1 MGLLSSGA
9 KAAAKN
15 AVSDAGL
22 LSPGIRAYHGSPY
35 SFDEFSTSQIGTG
48 EGAQAYGRGLYFAER
63 EKTAKGY
70 RDALKGNMVTTS
82 DGVIKTY
89 GQHITEVEDAI
100 RAAHP
105 NLNPDNIR
113 AAAKS
118 VVDDNLTDA
127 DVEGMGQWEGV
138 YKSGI
143 VANKNAQA
151 SKGSMYEVNI
161 AATPDQFID
170 WDLPLDEQ
178 SESVMSALKKTDWY
192 QYAEEGA
199 YNAAESR
206 GDNAYGMD
214 LVRWLEEDGAE
225 DAAQMLK
232 DAGIKGV
239 QYADAQTRFGKGPKT
254 KNFVVYDDKLI
265 DITRKYGI
273 SVPLAAA
280 VAAGT
285 MTPEEAQAGFLTT
298 PANLIRIGMLNPQ
311 SAQNPSA
318 VKSAM
323 TKYDKAMRDNKAF
336 RFREKI
342 RADVENQTQSIDIGE
357 RNILDFSD
365 LVGKV
370 GVPVAG
376 DTSITG
382 KILQTIGG
390 QNLDMPVGVE
400 GGSNFGLRYLDQGFG
415 WASMEDAARKKQRN
429 FTLAADETGMQ
440 PVGIFNAMGREAVNF
455 STPPAET
462 MLQQARALPIKKS
475 DIKAFDDEL
484 RKSRPDWVGLYHP
497 GAMDQ
502 IMGRGEYPQKGAGKL
517 RSEFVQEMSKARHR
531 DVGFPIKEDVHSEIL
546 QPEIA
551 DLPIGSS
558 GFSMF
563 DAQPGASV
571 ISGPWHQSYDTIIP
585 GVYIGGLAQSV
596 PARRMF
602 PKTFADLDQRINKAG
617 KPFTEQQKTGSLV
630 MDPKLYEV
638 FDDQWADGMYQY
650 LRGADNKQKG
660 AASPAALA
668 ATAATGAGLLGA
680 GQFMQ
685 PQGGMGVRSTPA
697 GQDEQAF
704 ISAQPPTAAPS
715 GGLVGPDQNDYGL
728 NLNNVIGMADA
739 GVNAAAGMIAPVLS
753 APGAVARYAAD
764 RYIPGVNFS
773 ADDMA
778 NARKNTES
786 FFDYQPKTQQGQQ
799 FSNQGMQA
807 LGGLLGPVANAADDS
822 YIINA
827 FKKGFGLLDRK
838 EQELLKALTDM
849 SPI

>member
-22 LSPGIRAYHGSPY
+22 LSPGIRAYHGSPHD
-35 SFDEFSTSQIGTG
+35 FDSFSTSQIGTG

-63 EKTAKGY
+63 EGTAQSY
-70 RDALKGNMVTTS
+70 REAL
-82 DGVIKTY
+82 
-89 GQHITEVEDAI
+89 
-100 RAAHP
+100 
-105 NLNPDNIR
+105 
-113 AAAKS
+113 
-118 VVDDNLTDA
+118 
-127 DVEGMGQWEGV
+127 
-138 YKSGI
+138 SG
-143 VANKNAQA
+143 KNA
-151 SKGSMYEVNI
+151 SFEDGSFVPEWVLTAQKNGKLKEAKLDFQDRVKQINEMMDRSERPHLLKEQLDTNTKILQGIERLEGGDIPKVGRMYEVNI

-265 DITRKYGI
+265 DITKKYGI

-280 VAAGT
+280 VAAGS

-298 PANLIRIGMLNPQ
+298 PANLIRIGMLKPQ

-390 QNLDMPVGVE
+390 QDLDMPVGVE
-400 GGSNFGLRYLDQGFG
+400 GGSNFGLRYADQGFG
-415 WASMEDAARKKQRN
+415 WASMEDAAKKKQKN
-429 FTLAADETGMQ
+429 FALAAEQTNGMQ

-475 DIKAFDDEL
+475 DIKSFDDEL
-484 RKSRPDWVGLYHP
+484 RKSRPDWVGLNHP

-571 ISGPWHQSYDTIIP
+571 ISGSPHQSYDTIIP
-585 GVYIGGLAQSV
+585 GEYIGGLDESV
-596 PARRMF
+596 PARVMF

-668 ATAATGAGLLGA
+668 ATAATAATGAGLVGA
-680 GQFMQ
+680 N
-685 PQGGMGVRSTPA
+685 
-697 GQDEQAF
+697 
-704 ISAQPPTAAPS
+704 
-715 GGLVGPDQNDYGL
+715 QNDYGL
-728 NLNNVIGMADA
+728 NLDNVIGMADA